1 MTPEQLQQ
9 AWGAGQIVPLV
20 CSAEQEQWRQAW
32 GAADPAAVLHQLQQ
46 DHGPGVLAGS
56 GGSLGERRWC
66 LQPLAHLRA
75 SAQATGQWLR
85 LQGLDPAHCLH
96 LNPLPP
102 HHVSGLMPW
111 VRAWHWGG
119 TCIDLEPQLLRDGA
133 ALAAALPA
141 AELQATGAVLLSLVP
156 TQLHRLLAYPP
167 AVEWLQ
173 QLSVIWVGGAPLPAA
188 LAEQARQLGLRL
200 APCYG
205 STETAAMVCV
215 QSPERFLAGEP
226 GCGQPLDDVALRV
239 DCASGAL
246 ELKTERLSPG
256 ALHQGRWL
264 PLTRSRDGWWRSS
277 DAAQLSASGL
287 QIMGRLDGAIH
298 SGGETVF
305 PEQVELTLRALIAA
319 QGVPLRELLLLSEAD
334 PQWGERLVAL
344 LRFDAGAGTDLAPW
358 IEQLTALARRLP
370 PAQRPA
376 QWVVCPDLAPT
387 VTGKWQRQRWQ
398 AWLRTAKSGAT
409 AQQP

>member
-1 MTPEQLQQ
+1 MTPD
-9 AWGAGQIVPLV
+9 PL
-20 CSAEQEQWRQAW
+20 RQAW
-32 GAADPAAVLHQLQQ
+32 GAADPAALLRQLQQ
-46 DHGPGVLAGS
+46 DHGPGVLVGS
-56 GGSLGERRWC
+56 GGSLGGRRWC

-85 LQGLDPAHCLH
+85 LQGLDPARCLQ

-119 TCIDLEPQLLRDGA
+119 SCRDLEPQLLRDGA
-133 ALAAALPA
+133 ALAAAMPG
-141 AELQATGAVLLSLVP
+141 AELQAAGAALLSLVP
-156 TQLHRLLAYPP
+156 TQLHRLLVHP
-167 AVEWLQ
+167 AGVEWLQ
-173 QLSVIWVGGAPLPAA
+173 QLAVIWVGGAPLPAA
-188 LAEQARQLGLRL
+188 LAERARQLGLRL

-215 QSPERFLAGEP
+215 QSPERFLAGAA
-226 GCGQPLDDVALRV
+226 GCGQPLADVAVRV
-239 DCASGAL
+239 DRASGAL
-246 ELKTERLSPG
+246 ELKTDRLSPG
-256 ALHQGRWL
+256 WLSQGQWL
-264 PLTRSRDGWWRSS
+264 PLSRTGDGWWRSS
-277 DAAQLSASGL
+277 DAAQLGDAGL
-287 QIMGRLDGAIH
+287 QILGRLDGAIH

-305 PEQVELTLRALIAA
+305 PEQVELQLRALIAA
-319 QGVPLRELLLLSEAD
+319 QGVPLRELLLLGEAD

-344 LRFDAGAGTDLAPW
+344 LRFDAGAGTDLALW
-358 IEQLTALARRLP
+358 IEQLTALVRRLP

-376 QWVVCPDLAPT
+376 DWLVCPELEPT